1 MDKKLEQLRKAYQ
14 NVPIPK
20 ELDQVVETALQH
32 KPKKKRR
39 IVVWPASTLV
49 AAAVLYQ
56 SRSSPGHV
64 AFTCHRQGR

>member
-49 AAAVLYQ
+49 AAAVLLVT
-56 SRSSPGHV
+56 S
-64 AFTCHRQGR
+64 